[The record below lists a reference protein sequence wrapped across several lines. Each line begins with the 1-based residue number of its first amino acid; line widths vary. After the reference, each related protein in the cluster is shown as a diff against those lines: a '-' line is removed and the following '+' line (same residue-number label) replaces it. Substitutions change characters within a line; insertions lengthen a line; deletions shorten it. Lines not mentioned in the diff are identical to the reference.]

1 MKFWKLFSLLLMIED
16 LGIFVTIYININ
28 LLRFQLMIPLHHFKE
43 EFLNRK
49 LQFVSSTLDTPLL
62 SSHSSFASFSFK
74 VCRRN
79 RPII

>member
-28 LLRFQLMIPLHHFKE
+28 LLRFQLMIPLHHCKQ
-43 EFLNRK
+43 EFLSRK
-49 LQFVSSTLDTPLL
+49 LQFVSFMLDTLF